1 MTAILCRH
9 RLSLI
14 TNVTHMKNL
23 LLIFFL
29 VSYTFA
35 AAQSTDEESIQQVIT
50 SAYIEGIQNGGSADD
65 IRKGIHPTFAMLR
78 LIDNEIKPYPLEEWI
93 AALEK
98 QKKEARSPVPP
109 RAEGK
114 FISTDITGSAA
125 VVKLELYR
133 GGKKTFTDYLVL
145 YKFTEG
151 WRIVSKT
158 FFRHPN

>member
-1 MTAILCRH
+1 
-9 RLSLI
+9 
-14 TNVTHMKNL
+14 MKNL
-23 LLIFFL
+23 LILFL
-29 VSYTFA
+29 FLGYTFA
-35 AAQSTDEESIQQVIT
+35 KAQSTDEEFIQQVIT

-65 IRKGIHPTFAMLR
+65 IRKGIHPSFAMLR
-78 LIDNEIKPYPLEEWI
+78 LIDNEIKPYPIEDWI

-98 QKKEARSPVPP
+98 QKKESRSPAPP

-114 FISTDITGSAA
+114 FISIDITGTAA
-125 VVKLELYR
+125 VAKLELYR

-145 YKFTEG
+145 YKFNEG

>member
-1 MTAILCRH
+1 
-9 RLSLI
+9 
-14 TNVTHMKNL
+14 MKNL
-23 LLIFFL
+23 VPLFFL
-29 VSYTFA
+29 LSYTFA
-35 AAQSTDEESIQQVIT
+35 TAQSTDEESIQQVIT

-65 IRKGIHPTFAMLR
+65 IRKGIHPGFAMLR
-78 LIDNEIKPYPLEEWI
+78 LIDNEIKPYPIEDWI

-98 QKKEARSPVPP
+98 QKKESRSPAPP

-114 FISTDITGSAA
+114 FISIDITGTAA
-125 VVKLELYR
+125 VAKLELYR

-145 YKFTEG
+145 YKFNEG